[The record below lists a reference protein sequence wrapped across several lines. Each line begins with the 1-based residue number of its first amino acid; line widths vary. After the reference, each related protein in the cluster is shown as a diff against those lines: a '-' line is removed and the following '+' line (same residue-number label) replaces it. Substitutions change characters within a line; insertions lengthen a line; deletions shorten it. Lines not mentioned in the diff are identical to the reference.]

1 MQPRASVLTAL
12 AASFLALAQVG
23 CSDAGIPPGD
33 PDAIA
38 PYGDASGDGSS
49 NPDGGNPP
57 NDGGNPPTGDAEA
70 GGPSPVCL
78 GKQPGAYCGNDSMQN
93 ADPSTL
99 YQCPGPNQAPTSSM
113 FCKDGCV
120 VAPMGMADYCKPP
133 VVPNTYKLPWHKGTS
148 MQLTQDCNDACCADH
163 VGNDQWAWD
172 FANGGGFTIAATR
185 GGTITHLKINSTT
198 GCGNSSCANDANFIV
213 IDHGDGTMST
223 YLHLAGNSLKQGIT
237 CGAQVVQGQDLAT
250 AGTTGWSTGVH
261 LHYQVS
267 KVHNGAPTCECGA
280 NGTGCA
286 ANNVPWANFWVNATY
301 PSQSINFVEWPASS
315 QCANRRIAMPASQN

>member
-1 MQPRASVLTAL
+1 MQRRAVLL
-12 AASFLALAQVG
+12 AYLSPLVLVACGDQGL
-23 CSDAGIPPGD
+23 PPGD

-38 PYGDASGDGSS
+38 PWQDGASAQDGGANTGDGAI
-49 NPDGGNPP
+49 
-57 NDGGNPPTGDAEA
+57 PTGDSGAPTSDAEA
-70 GGPSPVCL
+70 GALSPLCL
-78 GKQPGAYCGNDSMQN
+78 GKSPGAYCGNDLMQN
-93 ADPSTL
+93 ADASTL
-99 YQCPGPNQAPTSSM
+99 YQCPGPNQPPSSSM

-120 VAPMGMADYCKPP
+120 VAPMGTPDYCKPP
-133 VVPNTYKLPWHKGTS
+133 VNGNTYKLPWPKNTS
-148 MQLTQDCNDACCADH
+148 MQLTQDCNDSCCNDH
-163 VGNDQWAWD
+163 VGNDQYAWD
-172 FANGGGFTIAATR
+172 FANGGGFTVEAAR

-198 GCGNSSCANDANFIV
+198 GCGSATCANDANFIV

-223 YLHLAGNSLKQGIT
+223 YLHLQGNSLKQGIT
-237 CGAQVVQGQDLAT
+237 CGAQVAQGQALAT

-286 ANNVPWANFWVNATY
+286 ANTVPWANFWVNATY
-301 PSQSINFVEWPASS
+301 PSQSISFVEWPAAS